1 MKFLIIESDAED
13 FKQIMNAFDEYFP
26 DVGITTDTGIRYM
39 EIIKKNKPDLI
50 VVDSGLSG
58 KNYLDVIKRIREC
71 SQIPIIALCGR
82 NVVESVAALE
92 TGTSSCIS
100 KPIRNHE
107 FAARIKVLLKR
118 K

>member
-13 FKQIMNAFDEYFP
+13 FRQIMSAFDEYFP
-26 DVGITTDTGIRYM
+26 GVEIITDSGTRYM
-39 EIIKKNKPDLI
+39 EIIKVNNPDLI
-50 VVDSGLSG
+50 VIDSGLPDI
-58 KNYLDVIKRIREC
+58 NYLEVIKKIRKC
-71 SQIPIIALCGR
+71 SQIPMIALCGR
-82 NVVESVAALE
+82 NVVEMVAALE
-92 TGTSSCIS
+92 SGTSNCIS